1 MDGIEYLGL
10 LASTLATL
18 SFLPQ
23 VAKTWRTRSARD
35 FSLVTLLML
44 EAGTLLWIVYGVS
57 RDALAIWLGNGV
69 TLTLVGLILWVKV
82 RGALSGRD
90 GPR

>member
-23 VAKTWRTRSARD
+23 VAKTWQTRSARD

-44 EAGTLLWIVYGVS
+44 EAGTVLWIVYGVW
-57 RDALAIWLGNGV
+57 RGAPAIWIGNGV
-69 TLTLVGLILWVKV
+69 TLTLVGFILWVKM
-82 RGALSGRD
+82 RGRR
-90 GPR
+90 PRQDASK

>member
-10 LASTLATL
+10 AASALATF

-23 VAKTWRTRSARD
+23 VVRTWRTRSAQD
-35 FSLVTLLML
+35 FSLATLLML
-44 EAGTLLWIVYGVS
+44 MTGTSLWIIYGVW

-69 TLTLVGLILWVKV
+69 TFLLVGAILWVKM
-82 RGALSGRD
+82 RNLLSTRNVTG
-90 GPR
+90 

>member
-10 LASTLATL
+10 VASSLATL

-23 VAKTWRTRSARD
+23 VARTWRTRSAQD

-44 EAGTLLWIVYGVS
+44 EAGTILWIIYGLS
-57 RDALAIWLGNGV
+57 RDALAIWLGNAV
-69 TLTLVGLILWVKV
+69 TFALIGFILWVKTTNLLAV
-82 RGALSGRD
+82 RNTAV
-90 GPR
+90 